1 MMARSVEYMVAL
13 KNNRVLPNMSCSLPQ
28 EVAVLC
34 GSMPQFVGFFAK
46 SAMLV
51 PVPGHH
57 PAKPGSLWVPKVIAD
72 SMKQEGLG
80 CSVVRALGR
89 TEAVPQ
95 SSKSAPRDR
104 PTVNTHRATLRIR
117 DHIDAEPQDILLVD
131 DVITRGTT
139 IAAAYMRMAEAYP
152 NARIKAFAAM
162 NTIFPDEFRKIM
174 DPRTGTIMLGKSYPE
189 KMFDD

>member
-1 MMARSVEYMVAL
+1 MHIQFASLLSYVPWGRWQRLDLDTKKRDMMARSVEYMVAL

-131 DVITRGTT
+131 DVITRGRGCPRLRA
-139 IAAAYMRMAEAYP
+139 ISRS
-152 NARIKAFAAM
+152 NL
-162 NTIFPDEFRKIM
+162 RKNH
-174 DPRTGTIMLGKSYPE
+174 PKS
-189 KMFDD
+189 